1 MKYITKNFSRRENI
15 MEKDNL
21 SEVSLETMQENMK
34 LLIKNED
41 QELSGAGTPGVV
53 GAVTAVTTIFQI
65 TTACTSKC
73 VHP

>member
-1 MKYITKNFSRRENI
+1 

-53 GAVTAVTTIFQI
+53 GAVTAVTAIFQI

>member
-1 MKYITKNFSRRENI
+1 MK
-15 MEKDNL
+15 KDNL

-41 QELSGAGTPGVV
+41 QELSGAGTPGII
-53 GAVTAVTTIFQI
+53 GAATAVTAIFQI
-65 TTACTSKC
+65 TTACTTKC